1 MSSTSIVVKCLE
13 SLRCVCLA
21 VCTHPCLHA
30 HLRGCVHA
38 YIHTRISMYTCMCVP
53 GCVYTSMFE
62 RSHAFNV
69 CGWLRVHT
77 HVCTHAYTH
86 APSHVYMHTHTHTST
101 HTHKH
106 TSSCGGSLWDADPQN
121 PCLTRSLWTHT
132 HTHKIC
138 TQIFVLLWWVA
149 AGLQDPCLAR
159 SLWTHTHK
167 YAHKYSSYCG
177 GLLQVCRI
185 HVWPD
190 HCGHTHTQICTQ
202 TFVLLWWV
210 AAGLQDP
217 CLVRSPWAHTH
228 PHTHTHK
235 YAHKHSSYCG
245 GLLQVYR
252 IHVWPDHRGHAHHA
266 RRVCGHILCSWAPVC
281 QV

>member
-159 SLWTHTHK
+159 SLWTHTHTNMHTNIRLTVVGCCRSTGSMFGQITVGTLITQDVFVGIFFAVGPLFAK
-167 YAHKYSSYCG
+167 SSIQQSGAPC
-177 GLLQVCRI
+177 
-185 HVWPD
+185 VW
-190 HCGHTHTQICTQ
+190 CHTCE
-202 TFVLLWWV
+202 V
-210 AAGLQDP
+210 
-217 CLVRSPWAHTH
+217 
-228 PHTHTHK
+228 
-235 YAHKHSSYCG
+235 
-245 GLLQVYR
+245 
-252 IHVWPDHRGHAHHA
+252 
-266 RRVCGHILCSWAPVC
+266 
-281 QV
+281 